1 MSPLPAPAPPLG
13 ATLRRMAAPES
24 STPSQPVLDVLL
36 AHHREFLRY
45 VEQRVGDRALAEE
58 ILQDAFVR
66 SLDRTGEIRES
77 AVGWFYRVLRNAV
90 VDQQRRQKVA
100 HRRLDAFA
108 AELASEQESPELSAV
123 ACRCVRELAATLK
136 PEYAEALQRIEVEGV
151 AVADYAQ
158 SAGISASNA
167 GVRVFRA
174 REALRKQVARACGT
188 CAEHGCL
195 DCCCKAPGESPA
207 SAPSHGCH

>member
-1 MSPLPAPAPPLG
+1 
-13 ATLRRMAAPES
+13 
-24 STPSQPVLDVLL
+24 VLDVLL
-36 AHHREFLRY
+36 ANHREFLSY
-45 VEQRVGDRALAEE
+45 VERRVSDRALAEE

-66 SLDRTGEIRES
+66 SLDRTEEIRES

-90 VDQQRRQKVA
+90 IDQQRRRA
-100 HRRLDAFA
+100 TADRRLDAFA
-108 AELASEQESPELSAV
+108 AELGSEQESPELSSV
-123 ACRCVRELAATLK
+123 ACRCVSELAATLK

-151 AVADYAQ
+151 PVADYAQ
-158 SAGISASNA
+158 AAGISANNA

-195 DCCCKAPGESPA
+195 DCCCKASSETSA
-207 SAPSHGCH
+207 SAPNRAATEPGCH